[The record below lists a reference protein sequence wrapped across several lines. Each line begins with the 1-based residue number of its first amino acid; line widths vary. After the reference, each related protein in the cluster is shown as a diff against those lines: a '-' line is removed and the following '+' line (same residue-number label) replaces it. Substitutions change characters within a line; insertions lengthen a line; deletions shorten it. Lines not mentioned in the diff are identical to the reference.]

1 MDDLA
6 LNSRKGLPDALRV
19 LFAEYPRISWEND
32 PEFNDLIRF
41 WLDRHLMFRR
51 IVSEMKND
59 AQRILDAKLTPP
71 KFTSRLS
78 RYGGIFVQ
86 GLNEHHTI
94 EDTYYFPKLAQHDKR
109 IEAGFDILDK
119 DHHEIDAHINT
130 FVENA
135 NAVLNARD
143 NPTNMRENIGK
154 FEADL
159 TQLEQ
164 LLDRHLNDEEKLIV
178 PVILKFGA
186 PNMG

>member
-78 RYGGIFVQ
+78 R
-86 GLNEHHTI
+86 
-94 EDTYYFPKLAQHDKR
+94 
-109 IEAGFDILDK
+109 
-119 DHHEIDAHINT
+119 
-130 FVENA
+130 
-135 NAVLNARD
+135 
-143 NPTNMRENIGK
+143 
-154 FEADL
+154 
-159 TQLEQ
+159 
-164 LLDRHLNDEEKLIV
+164 
-178 PVILKFGA
+178 
-186 PNMG
+186 